1 MVLLRKTLY
10 VVFAAM
16 LLASCANRGIGPQ
29 GGPKDSIPPVPL
41 KSEPEI
47 GVLEWKGKCIEVTFD
62 EYIQLDNIAAN
73 MMMSPPQQNPP
84 DVKARGKRLIIQFQ
98 DSLRDSTTYTIDF
111 GDAVCDFHEKVPLH
125 GYTFYFSTWS
135 EIDTLETMGFVYD
148 AETLNPLSGITVG
161 IHTDQSDTAFV
172 KHPFTRIAKT
182 DSVGFFRIGN
192 VHAGTYRLYAVED
205 ISRDYRL
212 TVGEAL
218 AFTQE
223 PISVCPVV
231 RDTTDTVPYVGPL
244 STLFLFKEQQQK
256 LYLQRTLRDEQ
267 HRVVL
272 LFSSAPDSLP
282 SIRPLIDTLHHH
294 VQYSTKGDTVTI
306 WLTDSTSIGIDS
318 LFFAARYRQTDS
330 LNHLEWCTDTLRA
343 IWRAPKMTAKMQE
356 AQDRKNRNRRLEL
369 KCNARKGFEV
379 YDTLQLVCTT
389 PLRDIDTTAIA
400 IYERVDTTRKS
411 VRFTFA
417 PYDSLT
423 MHLRFIAPLEP
434 TKEYELH
441 LDSGALHDVY
451 GITHVDANYALQVKA
466 NSDYATLNVKITPFD
481 PKARIQVLNNKD
493 KVLRELPASEE
504 GAFFEYLKA
513 DTYYLRLY
521 IDSDGDGKWTTGS
534 WEEHRQPEEVYYFPG
549 KVQTKSNW
557 DFEEVWDYT
566 AKPRMEAKPKELIK
580 TSSKKK

>member
-1 MVLLRKTLY
+1 MGLLRKTLY

-47 GVLEWKGKCIEVTFD
+47 GVLEWKGKRIEVTFD

-111 GDAVCDFHEKVPLH
+111 GNAVCDFREKVPLH
-125 GYTFYFSTWS
+125 GYSFYFSTWS

-218 AFTQE
+218 AFMQE
-223 PISVCPVV
+223 PISVYPVV

-294 VQYSTKGDTVTI
+294 VQYSAKGDTVTI

-330 LNHLEWCTDTLRA
+330 LNHLE
-343 IWRAPKMTAKMQE
+343 
-356 AQDRKNRNRRLEL
+356 
-369 KCNARKGFEV
+369 
-379 YDTLQLVCTT
+379 
-389 PLRDIDTTAIA
+389 
-400 IYERVDTTRKS
+400 
-411 VRFTFA
+411 
-417 PYDSLT
+417 
-423 MHLRFIAPLEP
+423 
-434 TKEYELH
+434 
-441 LDSGALHDVY
+441 
-451 GITHVDANYALQVKA
+451 
-466 NSDYATLNVKITPFD
+466 
-481 PKARIQVLNNKD
+481 
-493 KVLRELPASEE
+493 
-504 GAFFEYLKA
+504 
-513 DTYYLRLY
+513 
-521 IDSDGDGKWTTGS
+521 
-534 WEEHRQPEEVYYFPG
+534 
-549 KVQTKSNW
+549 
-557 DFEEVWDYT
+557 
-566 AKPRMEAKPKELIK
+566 
-580 TSSKKK
+580 